1 VYSGRANAAAT
12 QAVVASDLE
21 FSKTANTQRMTR
33 STKTAVAAA
42 KDKPFV
48 FKAAKHDPKKGAPP
62 RLGKVIVSRYLPDY
76 APAHP
81 PFGVTYGDYID

>member
-1 VYSGRANAAAT
+1 M
-12 QAVVASDLE
+12 VASDLE
-21 FSKTANTQRMTR
+21 FSKSASTQRTTR
-33 STKTAVAAA
+33 STKTAAAAA

-76 APAHP
+76 VASAPA
-81 PFGVTYGDYID
+81 FRCGDYVD